1 MWIIKFEN
9 MCSLES
15 REVKCKVKFERFK
28 VNIERITSPYVEPFY
43 GKVPN
48 LIVIWKSLKQVFEPI
63 LSIQISSL
71 VTCNLYQVI

>member
-1 MWIIKFEN
+1 
-9 MCSLES
+9 
-15 REVKCKVKFERFK
+15 

-48 LIVIWKSLKQVFEPI
+48 LIVIWKYLKQVFEPI